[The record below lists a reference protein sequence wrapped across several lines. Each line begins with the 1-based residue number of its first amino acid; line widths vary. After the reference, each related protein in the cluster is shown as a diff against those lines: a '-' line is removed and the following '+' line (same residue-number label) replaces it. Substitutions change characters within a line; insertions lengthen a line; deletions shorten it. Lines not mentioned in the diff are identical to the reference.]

1 MTFEEKRYVDTTVR
15 IALTL
20 LLFLLLMLAR
30 GVFVA
35 FLPMLTA
42 DLSAISAEILEELTG
57 ALLYC
62 FCFLFPA
69 WTFPR
74 WPSATPAVSLD
85 LSLSMPRHALH
96 YVFFGVAV
104 TGAAAFFNAQ
114 IVSIFHY
121 SEFSSEV
128 LWDSE
133 VTSNYQILL
142 MFIGLVIVPAFV
154 EELLFRGVI
163 LSNLLPFGKGT
174 AILGSALLF
183 GLMHQNAEQLL
194 YATAAGAVLGW
205 IFVQTRSIWPCVLM
219 HFVNNFHS
227 VLQTVL
233 LSRVPQATT
242 ELLLYLLQALLLA
255 LGLFCGVRLFCDR
268 KSNTEAEPDS
278 AENGRDACALPL
290 ARRVRL
296 FFNVPMI
303 IFTAWCVANMLFLI
317 MMSLANF

>member
-1 MTFEEKRYVDTTVR
+1 MSFAEKRYAGATLR
-15 IALTL
+15 ISLTL
-20 LLFLLLMLAR
+20 LLFLLLMLLR
-30 GVFVA
+30 GVAAA
-35 FLPMLTA
+35 FLPVLTA
-42 DLSAISAEILEELTG
+42 DLSATGAEIVETLVQ
-57 ALLYC
+57 ALLYA

-69 WTFPR
+69 WVFSR
-74 WPSATPAVSLD
+74 WRCATPAVALD
-85 LSLSMPRHALH
+85 LTPTMPRRALC

-114 IVSIFHY
+114 IVSVFHY
-121 SEFSSEV
+121 GEFSSEV
-128 LWDSE
+128 LWDSD
-133 VTSNYQILL
+133 VTSNVQLVL
-142 MFIGLVIVPAFV
+142 MLVELVVVPAFV

-174 AILGSALLF
+174 AVLGSALLF

-233 LSRVPQATT
+233 LSRVPGEST
-242 ELLLYLLQALLLA
+242 ELSLYVLQAVLLG
-255 LGLFCGVRLFCDR
+255 LGLFCGVRLFCEKKEREQAPADAAQ
-268 KSNTEAEPDS
+268 AE
-278 AENGRDACALPL
+278 DAALSIG
-290 ARRVRL
+290 RRVRL

-303 IFTAWCVANMLFLI
+303 IFVAWCVANMLFLI
-317 MMSLANF
+317 MMSLAMY